1 MAHLNHRRL
10 LSNFVP
16 GMGSVTRKSIL
27 LIRDSVI
34 VPRSTDLLVS
44 LACPGFRPELRDLY
58 DMFTRH

>member
-1 MAHLNHRRL
+1 MAYLNHRRL

-27 LIRDSVI
+27 LIRDSAI

-44 LACPGFRPELRDLY
+44 LACPGF
-58 DMFTRH
+58 